1 MSTTNTETMDPRIH
15 ALAKHLN
22 CDANDISIARYG
34 DNTFDAEGG
43 EYLVLTDE
51 EADELAAERIRE
63 SLWAFNVG
71 FISSH
76 TKHGFDDSQIAAI
89 KEMQIRLCESANTI
103 IERLIVDLDHF
114 ISDAVSSD
122 GRGHFISSYD
132 GDENE
137 AGEFYIYRTN

>member
-1 MSTTNTETMDPRIH
+1 MDTTNTETMDPRIY

-22 CDANDISIARYG
+22 CDANNISIAGYG
-34 DNTFDAEGG
+34 DNTFEAEGG
-43 EYLVLTDE
+43 EYLVLTDC
-51 EADELAAERIRE
+51 EADELAAERIKE
-63 SLWAFNVG
+63 SFWAFNAE

-89 KEMQIRLCESANTI
+89 KEMQSRLCESANNI
-103 IERLIVDLDHF
+103 IEALIVDFDYF
-114 ISDAVSSD
+114 ISDAVSLD

-137 AGEFYIYRTN
+137 VGEFYIYRTN

>member
-1 MSTTNTETMDPRIH
+1 MNTTNTETMYPRMY

-22 CDANDISIARYG
+22 CDATDISIAQYG

-43 EYLVLTDE
+43 EYLVLTDC

-63 SLWAFNVG
+63 SLWAFNAE

-89 KEMQIRLCESANTI
+89 KEMQSRLCESANSI
-103 IERLIVDLDHF
+103 IEALIVDLDHF

-122 GRGHFISSYD
+122 GRGHFIASYD
-132 GDENE
+132 SNE
-137 AGEFYIYRTN
+137 YEVGEFYIYQTN